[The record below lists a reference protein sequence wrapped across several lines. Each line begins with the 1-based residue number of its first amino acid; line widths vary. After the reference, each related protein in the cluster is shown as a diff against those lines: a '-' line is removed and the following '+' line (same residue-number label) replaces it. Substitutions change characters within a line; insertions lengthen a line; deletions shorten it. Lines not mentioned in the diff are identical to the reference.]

1 MNRKYK
7 INYCILLIL
16 STFII
21 TLIYG
26 KYNLNNFDKNV
37 IDEKGQSI
45 HLMIKNDPYR
55 YFSNG
60 YKIKQEIKND
70 QSYFETG
77 GNNFTKYLYPRIIA
91 LYYFI
96 FDYKLFENSDE
107 NKIEIGIHSKVYF
120 FSNFILL
127 LKFYYFFLN

>member
-1 MNRKYK
+1 MNKKYK

-26 KYNLNNFDKNV
+26 KYNLINFDKNV

-77 GNNFTKYLYPRIIA
+77 RNNFTKYLYPRIIA

-107 NKIEIGIHSKVYF
+107 NKINIGIHSNFIF
-120 FSNFILL
+120 FSNSIVL
-127 LKFYYFFLN
+127 LKFVIFS